1 MSLLLQ
7 PLKVG
12 SLQLRN
18 RVILSPLTRSRATG
32 GDGRTPN
39 KLMEEYY
46 VQRATA
52 GMIITEATAVTPMG
66 VGYAHTP
73 GIWSKE
79 HVAGWRSIT
88 DAVHQ
93 HGGTILL
100 QLWHV
105 GRVSHPLFL
114 AGALPVAPSAIA
126 PEGHVSLVRPQV
138 QYVTPRALTLSEIP
152 EVIES
157 FRSGAKLAKEAG
169 FDGVEIHGA
178 NGYLLDQFLQDNA
191 NKRTDA
197 YGGSI
202 ENRARF
208 MLEVTDAVVSIW
220 GNDKVGMHLAP
231 RCDNASMGDSHR
243 EATFSYVA
251 EELGKRK
258 LAFLC
263 AREKEGPDSIGP
275 KLKSLFKGIY
285 IGNEAYTRASAEQAI
300 ARGDVDAVAFGKS
313 FLANPDLV
321 RRFQLHA
328 ELNAPIP
335 ETFYAEGSKGYTDYP
350 FFNAPQ

>member
-1 MSLLLQ
+1 MSPLFQ

-12 SLQLRN
+12 SFQLKN
-18 RVILSPLTRSRATG
+18 RIILSPLTRSRATG
-32 GDGRTPN
+32 ADGRTPN

-73 GIWSKE
+73 GIWSKD
-79 HVAGWRSIT
+79 HVSGWRSIT

-114 AGALPVAPSAIA
+114 NGALPVAPSAIA
-126 PEGHVSLVRPQV
+126 PAGHVSLVRPQV
-138 QYVTPRALTLSEIP
+138 NYVTPRALELNEIP
-152 EVIES
+152 EVITS
-157 FRSGAKLAKEAG
+157 FRNGAKLAKEAG

-208 MLEVTDAVVSIW
+208 MLEITDAVVSVW
-220 GNDKVGMHLAP
+220 GSDRVGMHLAP
-231 RCDNASMGDSHR
+231 RCDNASMGDSNR
-243 EATFSYVA
+243 EAIFSYVA
-251 EELGKRK
+251 EELSKRR

-275 KLKSLFKGIY
+275 KLKRLFNGIF
-285 IGNEAYTRASAEQAI
+285 IGNEAYTRESAEKALE
-300 ARGDVDAVAFGKS
+300 RGDVDAVAFGKV

-321 RRFQLHA
+321 RRF
-328 ELNAPIP
+328 ELKADLNKPIP
-335 ETFYAEGSKGYTDYP
+335 ETFYAKGSKGYTDYP
-350 FFNAPQ
+350 FMSPV